1 MGKTMPYV
9 ILAKILEGKLPFC
22 FCITYSYNADLQ
34 NYVRRVSKVPRIE
47 LIPSSGFFMPPLFGV
62 NPEHV
67 CFSYL
72 CCTVYTSDP
81 GVLTFPWYITTSQCT
96 LNAVSPEWIVPG
108 YLLCGTCILTVEWK
122 CYVMVDLV
130 FFSLDAVWIDQQK
143 VHHSQHSLFSSY
155 TYTHSQ
161 SNHSQ
166 SRSKWAWHQA
176 C

>member
-67 CFSYL
+67 FQLSVLHRLYIWPWCSYFPMIYHHKSMHFE
-72 CCTVYTSDP
+72 CCISWMNSTRVFAVRYLHSYCWMKMLRY
-81 GVLTFPWYITTSQCT
+81 GWSSIFLTWCSMNWPTKGSPLAAFPLFFIYIHT
-96 LNAVSPEWIVPG
+96 L
-108 YLLCGTCILTVEWK
+108 TK
-122 CYVMVDLV
+122 
-130 FFSLDAVWIDQQK
+130 
-143 VHHSQHSLFSSY
+143 
-155 TYTHSQ
+155 
-161 SNHSQ
+161 
-166 SRSKWAWHQA
+166 
-176 C
+176 